1 MKQGFDG
8 RKEERRTILLG
19 GTEGGWS
26 WYLQR
31 GARLQRPAH
40 DSTDEMVSWLALGPA
55 IIVPRPEV
63 RS

>member
-1 MKQGFDG
+1 MAV
-8 RKEERRTILLG
+8 RRPIVLG

-31 GARLQRPAH
+31 GARPQRPAH

-55 IIVPRPEV
+55 IMVRGPEV